1 MLFYLDMID
10 AISGLFSSLLSL
22 PGLKEITSAA
32 KTKSQ
37 PKILTL
43 RIDRYS
49 KDNVTSDDNA
59 TARGKEL
66 KATSLLPFPFLR
78 PARAVVT
85 VGHVVFAKSTL
96 TLYHWEFFV
105 PVTGFIQCS

>member
-1 MLFYLDMID
+1 MID
-10 AISGLFSSLLSL
+10 AISGLFSPLLSL
-22 PGLKEITSAA
+22 KGLTEISSPV

-49 KDNVTSDDNA
+49 KDVTSDDNA
-59 TARGKEL
+59 KARCKEL
-66 KATSLLPFPFLR
+66 KPLRFCHSLLR
-78 PARAVVT
+78 SARAVVT
-85 VGHVVFAKSTL
+85 VGHVVFAKSAL

-105 PVTGFIQCS
+105 PVTGFMQCS

>member
-22 PGLKEITSAA
+22 PGLKEITSPA

-49 KDNVTSDDNA
+49 QDNVTSDDKA
-59 TARGKEL
+59 KARGKEL
-66 KATSLLPFPFLR
+66 KATSLLPFPFKTC
-78 PARAVVT
+78 ARSRHCRSRGV
-85 VGHVVFAKSTL
+85 
-96 TLYHWEFFV
+96 
-105 PVTGFIQCS
+105 C